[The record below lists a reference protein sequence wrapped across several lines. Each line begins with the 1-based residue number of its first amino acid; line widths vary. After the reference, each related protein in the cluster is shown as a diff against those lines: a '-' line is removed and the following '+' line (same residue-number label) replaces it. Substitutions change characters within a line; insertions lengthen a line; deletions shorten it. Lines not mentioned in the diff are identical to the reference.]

1 MGASLPPELDLT
13 ALRNDAQGLLERVV
27 TRLSP
32 GTKAYREYQLEV
44 DRYVSDATNG
54 RYKNLAALNKA
65 VATPA
70 VRGAARSVARGVTFN
85 FDDELARALNVGQ
98 APGGMYSP
106 EGEAQFQ
113 QFRRDNPM
121 TAAAGEILG
130 GLAIPG
136 AGLVRGTT
144 LAGTIGRSA
153 AVGAVQGGL
162 SQAGDARGDALNR
175 AGAGIGGA
183 LGGAAVG
190 AFVPTAIAGAQVGR
204 RIKQAGIPEFA
215 ARMTRAQAV
224 ANAGDIGSAAGTLT
238 PQPRAGFR
246 QLPDRVAA
254 GTRRLADIARTFD
267 VNDRGQQVVIGD
279 LTDELRAQTVNAVRG
294 NPALAASADAQRLI
308 DRAQGAPARL
318 AGDITVAQQAR
329 GVTPTRPLLR
339 EEQQAALGAMQRAV
353 PDQFGAVPRVPGPD
367 DIGQMVPSTAGL
379 DADARIAEM
388 RGTLSTWADSDAGYG
403 GLRAATARGLP
414 NMLDELDGPQA
425 RLVQLVQRNPSRP
438 TTIRLAEIAEQVNL
452 LRTGGVPGNSGR
464 IMVDDAATA
473 LERVN
478 TLLDD
483 AFVRLDNGDRVRL
496 NPAEIDVLKSL
507 RERIT
512 AGMDAR
518 TANLASSPFSAIS
531 REYAERSARLRA
543 VETGQRLANSIA
555 ETTTQG
561 VPMSPTAFRQEFE
574 AIDPRFRD
582 EARLAIAGRVLNDL
596 SGSIDAATG
605 QGVVRKLVDAA
616 DQAYTAKV
624 ALAFPSKPAF
634 RRFLFQAEALR
645 AVERGAEWFQGKTA
659 DELRAF
665 MGELATSARGASGAV
680 DKAKRREVLES
691 FRTGMLSR
699 FLNDANSP
707 DDVARIAELVTTNDP
722 ETIRKLELVFK
733 KSGVRQ
739 LRQRLSTEDAMAQTS
754 EFMRIATRNPAER
767 DRGLPARLLG
777 RNNPVTAEGNVL
789 GVTRRLLEGTMG
801 RRYQAEMLRLGAMG
815 ASPQTFPQFA
825 DLMQQTTQGVNTNT
839 VLNRVGPTALVRGA
853 QFGFSGPPSP
863 QE

>member
-1 MGASLPPELDLT
+1 
-13 ALRNDAQGLLERVV
+13 
-27 TRLSP
+27 
-32 GTKAYREYQLEV
+32 

-153 AVGAVQGGL
+153 AVGAAQGGL
-162 SQAGDARGDALNR
+162 SQAGDAQGGVGDR
-175 AGAGIGGA
+175 AMAGVIGAGVGGA
-183 LGGAAVG
+183 LGGAIPAV
-190 AFVPTAIAGAQVGR
+190 TAGAQIANRVR
-204 RIKQAGIPEFA
+204 RAGVPEFA

-246 QLPDRVAA
+246 QLPERVAA

-339 EEQQAALGAMQRAV
+339 EEQQAALGALQRAV

-367 DIGQMVPSTAGL
+367 DIGQMTPSASGL
-379 DADARIAEM
+379 NADARIREQQDNLQA
-388 RGTLSTWADSDAGYG
+388 WAAGPTGYG
-403 GLRAATARGLP
+403 GLRAATP
-414 NMLDELDGPQA
+414 NGVPNLFNELDGPQTRLNQLIA
-425 RLVQLVQRNPSRP
+425 RQPSMETSRALSQVSETLALLRSGAGQAPNGNILVDEARDAVGRITELLDQGFTPVGGGKR
-438 TTIRLAEIAEQVNL
+438 IRLSSAETNILKDARDQIVTAMD
-452 LRTGGVPGNSGR
+452 RR
-464 IMVDDAATA
+464 MAATSA
-473 LERVN
+473 
-478 TLLDD
+478 
-483 AFVRLDNGDRVRL
+483 
-496 NPAEIDVLKSL
+496 
-507 RERIT
+507 
-512 AGMDAR
+512 
-518 TANLASSPFSAIS
+518 SPFSAVN
-531 REYAERSARLRA
+531 REYAERSARIRA
-543 VETGQRLANSIA
+543 VERGQTLANSIA

-605 QGVVRKLVDAA
+605 RGVVRKLVDAA